1 MAFDLKRV
9 LKVMLFASN
18 GPLTVKDIQTAFTRF
33 HEQADS
39 LPFESDAEAAEPGS
53 ESPVEATDAAA
64 PEGESIVDQSTATDQ
79 VAPAPE
85 TEAAADVAT
94 ETPVAEGAEPPPA
107 AGTEIA
113 EAVVPPPEDDEIYR
127 DVPSLITTAQIR
139 EAMDAISQELRD
151 ANSEVLVVENHS
163 GWRLVTHPRYAR
175 WVRLL
180 RNEPPPVRLTASA
193 IETLAVIAYRQP
205 ATRAEIEQI
214 RGVSAE
220 AGIAKLLERDLIYV
234 VGRADL
240 PGRPT
245 QFGTTDAFLEFVG
258 IKSLDELPASD
269 VLSPRQIDA
278 WLNTS
283 NQPAPTSD
291 AEMGLDETQ
300 PSQMTLD
307 QAPIVAAEG
316 GGDAAPAD
324 GAPAEEAP
332 AEEAP
337 KAE

>member
-39 LPFESDAEAAEPGS
+39 LPFESDTEAAEPGS
-53 ESPVEATDAAA
+53 ETAAETTEAAA
-64 PEGESIVDQSTATDQ
+64 PEGETVAASESAAEADAQPVAAES
-79 VAPAPE
+79 APA
-85 TEAAADVAT
+85 TEAAEGA
-94 ETPVAEGAEPPPA
+94 PVAES
-107 AGTEIA
+107 A
-113 EAVVPPPEDDEIYR
+113 EAVVPPTEEDEIYR

-151 ANSEVLVVENHS
+151 TNSEVLVVENHS

-283 NQPAPTSD
+283 NQPPVTGDS
-291 AEMGLDETQ
+291 EMGLDETQ

-307 QAPIVAAEG
+307 QAPIVAEG
-316 GGDAAPAD
+316 SGSEA
-324 GAPAEEAP
+324 APAEEAP
-332 AEEAP
+332 P
-337 KAE
+337 KTE

>member
-18 GPLTVKDIQTAFTRF
+18 GPLAVKDIQTAFTRF
-33 HEQADS
+33 HEQAES
-39 LPFESDAEAAEPGS
+39 LPFEGEPEAEAAP
-53 ESPVEATDAAA
+53 AA
-64 PEGESIVDQSTATDQ
+64 EGEGAPAAEAE
-79 VAPAPE
+79 APAP
-85 TEAAADVAT
+85 A
-94 ETPVAEGAEPPPA
+94 ETPAAEA
-107 AGTEIA
+107 A
-113 EAVVPPPEDDEIYR
+113 EAVVPPAEEDEVYR

-139 EAMDAISQELRD
+139 EAMEEISRELQ
-151 ANSEVLVVENHS
+151 AGNSEVLLVESHS

-205 ATRAEIEQI
+205 TTRAEIEQI

-220 AGIAKLLERDLIYV
+220 AGLAKLLERDLIYV

-283 NQPAPTSD
+283 NNPRPASD
-291 AEMGLDETQ
+291 GDMGLDETQ

-307 QAPIVAAEG
+307 QAPVVAADG
-316 GGDAAPAD
+316 GG
-324 GAPAEEAP
+324 EAP
-332 AEEAP
+332 AAEEP
-337 KAE
+337 KVEG

>member
-18 GPLTVKDIQTAFTRF
+18 GPLGVKDIQTAFTRF
-33 HEQADS
+33 HEQAEA
-39 LPFESDAEAAEPGS
+39 LPLTGEAEQGAGPATDEPTVETPLADEAA
-53 ESPVEATDAAA
+53 VAAA
-64 PEGESIVDQSTATDQ
+64 PSNETAEAIV
-79 VAPAPE
+79 
-85 TEAAADVAT
+85 
-94 ETPVAEGAEPPPA
+94 PA
-107 AGTEIA
+107 AE
-113 EAVVPPPEDDEIYR
+113 EDEIYR

-139 EAMDAISQELRD
+139 EAMDGISLELQ
-151 ANSEVLVVENHS
+151 AAGSEVLLVEGHS
-163 GWRLVTHPRYAR
+163 GWRFVTHPRYAR

-220 AGIAKLLERDLIYV
+220 AGLQKLLERDLIYV

-240 PGRPT
+240 PGRPI
-245 QFGTTDAFLEFVG
+245 QYGTTDAFLEFVG

-278 WLNTS
+278 WLQS
-283 NQPAPTSD
+283 ANQPRAASD
-291 AEMGLDETQ
+291 ADMGLDETEPDQ
-300 PSQMTLD
+300 LMLD
-307 QAPIVAAEG
+307 QTTGA
-316 GGDAAPAD
+316 AAPA
-324 GAPAEEAP
+324 GEAAEPTAVKPAE
-332 AEEAP
+332 
-337 KAE
+337 